1 MVQTTRTGTEPQ
13 KWRSYGGLSVG
24 KGSRESGGK
33 GTGNKKHTWQVQNR
47 QEEVRNSMGNRK
59 AKELICTA
67 HGHELREGMLVG
79 GGVQGRGE

>member
-1 MVQTTRTGTEPQ
+1 MV
-13 KWRSYGGLSVG
+13 
-24 KGSRESGGK
+24 
-33 GTGNKKHTWQVQNR
+33 VQNR
-47 QEEVRNSMGNRK
+47 HWKGNNGIGNGK